1 MARIRFKSVLGAALG
16 VWVALTACL
25 FTPAAW
31 ADRGWRES
39 QHRGEQLQPP
49 PSWQALT
56 PEQRQGLVQEWQR
69 ATPERRQ
76 RMQQGVEHYLQM
88 NPDQRRA
95 VEEKRR
101 WFDGLDPA
109 RRRAVCDRYYAEQGW
124 RPPSCN
130 GQ

>member
-1 MARIRFKSVLGAALG
+1 LRTALA
-16 VWVALTACL
+16 VWVAMAACL
-25 FTPAAW
+25 PAPAAW
-31 ADRGWRES
+31 ADRGWRETRAD
-39 QHRGEQLQPP
+39 QFQPP
-49 PSWQALT
+49 PGWQSLT
-56 PEQRQGLVQEWQR
+56 PEQRQSLVQEWQR

-101 WFDGLDPA
+101 WFDSLDPG

-124 RPPSCN
+124 RPPACN